1 MKKSFKKLGFVSLAA
16 SSVLLGSMNATDL
29 ETYAALQKPSHVFG
43 NYAKKDSGETHH
55 TTTSTLAPK
64 DSNPSTPQQ
73 EQQQAKSTATSDSQE
88 AKTLETTAN
97 TDQTT
102 ATTDKAYTTST
113 DSSVKS
119 VAENVESDNTTVQGD
134 EKTLEKAVDQVQ
146 ADATSKDFNET
157 TFTTDQKAEQAAE
170 QNLQKAENKLKTDEG
185 ALDSALQQQQAKS
198 TATSDSQEAKTL
210 ETTANTD
217 QTTATTDK
225 AYTTSTDSSVK
236 SVAENVESDNT
247 TVQGD
252 EKTLEKAVD
261 QVQADATSK
270 DFNETTFTT
279 DQKAEQAAE
288 QNLQKA
294 ENKLKTDEGALDS
307 ALQQQQAKNTLIK
320 DTATVKGFNS
330 VSVSAM
336 DTTLSGV
343 KTMYQ
348 QTETISTLLSG
359 NSGLGSV
366 ISNAQGLSSAFSA
379 LESAQN
385 TLKGYLDSSSA
396 TIGQLTN
403 GSNAVVGA
411 LDQAIAQVDTA
422 LADLAA
428 NVADTP
434 KTQAATLVTADN
446 STTNSTTT
454 DAINFL
460 SALKNNLTAQ
470 KDAFMNVH
478 KNIQTAVAQ
487 AQATY
492 KPSVMNT
499 NNYGQMYGV
508 DAMAG
513 YKWFFGKTKRFG
525 FRTYGYYSYNHANL
539 SFVGSQLGIMEGA
552 SQVNN
557 FTYGVGFDA
566 LYNFYESKEGYNTA
580 GLFMGFGLGGD
591 SFIVQGESYLKSQ
604 MNICNNT
611 AGCSASMNTSY
622 FQMPVE
628 FGFRSNFSKHS
639 GIEVGFKLPLFTNQ
653 FYKERSVDE
662 SVDVFYKRNFSIYFN
677 YMINF

>member
-43 NYAKKDSGETHH
+43 NYAKK
-55 TTTSTLAPK
+55 
-64 DSNPSTPQQ
+64 SNKGSELSSDLPT
-73 EQQQAKSTATSDSQE
+73 QQQAQNTAQSDTTQ
-88 AKTLETTAN
+88 ATTLEN
-97 TDQTT
+97 T
-102 ATTDKAYTTST
+102 ATTDNTTATADETYTKSADATVAKAAQ
-113 DSSVKS
+113 SV
-119 VAENVESDNTTVQGD
+119 ETDNTAVQSAETALQSAITQVENDAKATNFD
-134 EKTLEKAVDQVQ
+134 EKTFQ
-146 ADATSKDFNET
+146 AD
-157 TFTTDQKAEQAAE
+157 QQAEQTAE
-170 QNLQKAENKLKTDEG
+170 TNLQKAENQLTNDQ
-185 ALDSALQQQQAKS
+185 S
-198 TATSDSQEAKTL
+198 TL
-210 ETTANTD
+210 ETALKD
-217 QTTATTDK
+217 QTPSTPPTPPAKKDETSGGTGGEHHTASSGTPPASSTPP
-225 AYTTSTDSSVK
+225 TPTPSTSGG
-236 SVAENVESDNT
+236 NT
-247 TVQGD
+247 I
-252 EKTLEKAVD
+252 
-261 QVQADATSK
+261 TSQL
-270 DFNETTFTT
+270 T
-279 DQKAEQAAE
+279 
-288 QNLQKA
+288 
-294 ENKLKTDEGALDS
+294 
-307 ALQQQQAKNTLIK
+307 K
-320 DTATVKGFNS
+320 DTTMVNNLKS

-336 DTTLSGV
+336 NTTLSGV
-343 KTMYQ
+343 TQLSQ
-348 QTETISTLLSG
+348 QTATISTLLSG
-359 NSGLGSV
+359 NPSLGSV
-366 ISNAQGLSSAFSA
+366 ITNAQGLSSAFNA

-385 TLKGYLDSSSA
+385 TLKGYLDSSST

-411 LDQAIAQVDTA
+411 LDKAINQVDMA
-422 LADLAA
+422 LADLAT
-428 NVADTP
+428 ADTQ
-434 KTQAATLVTADN
+434 KTQAVALVAASDSAT
-446 STTNSTTT
+446 TTT

-460 SALKNNLTAQ
+460 NALKTNLTAQ
-470 KDAFMNVH
+470 KDAFMSVH

-492 KPSVMNT
+492 TPSVINT

-525 FRTYGYYSYNHANL
+525 FRSYGYYSYNHANL

-580 GLFMGFGLGGD
+580 GLFLGFGLGGD
-591 SFIVQGESYLKSQ
+591 SFIVQGESYLRSQ
-604 MNICNNT
+604 MQICNNT

-639 GIEVGFKLPLFTNQ
+639 GIEVGLKLPLFANQ
-653 FYKERSVDE
+653 FYKERGVDG

>member
-1 MKKSFKKLGFVSLAA
+1 MKKSFKKLGFFSLAT

-43 NYAKKDSGETHH
+43 NYAEKDKDSKL
-55 TTTSTLAPK
+55 TS
-64 DSNPSTPQQ
+64 DSPT
-73 EQQQAKSTATSDSQE
+73 QQQAQTQAQNTASTD
-88 AKTLETTAN
+88 N
-97 TDQTT
+97 TT
-102 ATTDKAYTTST
+102 ATTDETYT
-113 DSSVKS
+113 KS
-119 VAENVESDNTTVQGD
+119 ADTTVADAAKQVETDNTAVQSA
-134 EKTLEKAVDQVQ
+134 EQTLKTDVAKVQ
-146 ADATSKDFNET
+146 ADASAKDFDET
-157 TFTTDQKAEQAAE
+157 TFQADQAAE
-170 QNLQKAENKLKTDEG
+170 QTAETNLQKAENQLTKD
-185 ALDSALQQQQAKS
+185 QN
-198 TATSDSQEAKTL
+198 TL
-210 ETTANTD
+210 ETALKD
-217 QTTATTDK
+217 QTPSTPTTPPTKEEPKHTASSGTPPAPESPPAKKDE
-225 AYTTSTDSSVK
+225 TSGTPSASGSSVA
-236 SVAENVESDNT
+236 SQLT
-247 TVQGD
+247 
-252 EKTLEKAVD
+252 
-261 QVQADATSK
+261 
-270 DFNETTFTT
+270 
-279 DQKAEQAAE
+279 
-288 QNLQKA
+288 
-294 ENKLKTDEGALDS
+294 
-307 ALQQQQAKNTLIK
+307 K
-320 DTATVKGFNS
+320 DTTMVNNLKS

-336 DTTLSGV
+336 NTTLSGV
-343 KTMYQ
+343 ETMSQ
-348 QTETISTLLSG
+348 QSATIGNLLNSSTDLS
-359 NSGLGSV
+359 SV
-366 ISNAQGLSSAFSA
+366 IPNAQGLSSAFSA

-385 TLKGYLDSSSA
+385 TLKGYLDSSST

-411 LDQAIAQVDTA
+411 LDKAINQVDMA
-422 LADLAA
+422 LADLTTT
-428 NVADTP
+428 DTQ
-434 KTQAATLVTADN
+434 KTQAVTLATADN
-446 STTNSTTT
+446 STTTT

-460 SALKNNLTAQ
+460 NALKTNLMAQ

-492 KPSVMNT
+492 TPSVVNT

-525 FRTYGYYSYNHANL
+525 FRSYGYYSYNHANL

-580 GLFMGFGLGGD
+580 GLFLGFGLGGD

-604 MNICNNT
+604 MQICNNT

-653 FYKERSVDE
+653 FYKERGVDG

>member
-1 MKKSFKKLGFVSLAA
+1 MKKSFKKLGFFSLAT

-29 ETYAALQKPSHVFG
+29 ETYAALQKSSHVFG
-43 NYAKKDSGETHH
+43 NYAEKDKDSKL
-55 TTTSTLAPK
+55 TS
-64 DSNPSTPQQ
+64 DSPT
-73 EQQQAKSTATSDSQE
+73 QQQAQTQAQNTASSDSKEATTLENTATSD
-88 AKTLETTAN
+88 TP
-97 TDQTT
+97 
-102 ATTDKAYTTST
+102 
-113 DSSVKS
+113 DSS
-119 VAENVESDNTTVQGD
+119 
-134 EKTLEKAVDQVQ
+134 TLPTKETPP
-146 ADATSKDFNET
+146 ATSGGTSSDKHTASSGAPAPET
-157 TFTTDQKAEQAAE
+157 PPTPTPP
-170 QNLQKAENKLKTDEG
+170 
-185 ALDSALQQQQAKS
+185 
-198 TATSDSQEAKTL
+198 TSGGNTITSQLT
-210 ETTANTD
+210 
-217 QTTATTDK
+217 
-225 AYTTSTDSSVK
+225 
-236 SVAENVESDNT
+236 
-247 TVQGD
+247 
-252 EKTLEKAVD
+252 
-261 QVQADATSK
+261 
-270 DFNETTFTT
+270 
-279 DQKAEQAAE
+279 
-288 QNLQKA
+288 
-294 ENKLKTDEGALDS
+294 
-307 ALQQQQAKNTLIK
+307 K
-320 DTATVKGFNS
+320 DTTMVNNFKS

-336 DTTLSGV
+336 NTTLSGV
-343 KTMYQ
+343 TQLSQ
-348 QTETISTLLSG
+348 QTATISNLLSG
-359 NSGLGSV
+359 SPNLGSV

-411 LDQAIAQVDTA
+411 LDKAINQVDMA
-422 LADLAA
+422 LADLNA
-428 NVADTP
+428 ADTQ
-434 KTQAATLVTADN
+434 KTQAVALAATSDSAT
-446 STTNSTTT
+446 TTT

-460 SALKNNLTAQ
+460 NALKNNLTAQ
-470 KDAFMNVH
+470 KDAFMSVH

-492 KPSVMNT
+492 TPSVINT

-513 YKWFFGKTKRFG
+513 YKWFFVKTKRFG
-525 FRTYGYYSYNHANL
+525 FRSYGYYSYNHANL

-580 GLFMGFGLGGD
+580 GLFLGFGLGGD

-604 MNICNNT
+604 MHICNNT
-611 AGCSASMNTSY
+611 IGCSASMNTSY

-639 GIEVGFKLPLFTNQ
+639 GIEVGLKLPLFTNQ
-653 FYKERSVDE
+653 FYKERGVDG

>member
-1 MKKSFKKLGFVSLAA
+1 MKKSFKKLGFVSLAT

-43 NYAKKDSGETHH
+43 NYADTSSSGSGTTPPTKEEPKKTASSEPT
-55 TTTSTLAPK
+55 
-64 DSNPSTPQQ
+64 PSTPPTK
-73 EQQQAKSTATSDSQE
+73 EEPKKTASSEPTPSGSGVASQLT
-88 AKTLETTAN
+88 KDT
-97 TDQTT
+97 
-102 ATTDKAYTTST
+102 
-113 DSSVKS
+113 
-119 VAENVESDNTTVQGD
+119 TTV
-134 EKTLEKAVDQVQ
+134 
-146 ADATSKDFNET
+146 N
-157 TFTTDQKAEQAAE
+157 
-170 QNLQKAENKLKTDEG
+170 
-185 ALDSALQQQQAKS
+185 
-198 TATSDSQEAKTL
+198 
-210 ETTANTD
+210 
-217 QTTATTDK
+217 
-225 AYTTSTDSSVK
+225 
-236 SVAENVESDNT
+236 
-247 TVQGD
+247 
-252 EKTLEKAVD
+252 
-261 QVQADATSK
+261 
-270 DFNETTFTT
+270 
-279 DQKAEQAAE
+279 
-288 QNLQKA
+288 
-294 ENKLKTDEGALDS
+294 
-307 ALQQQQAKNTLIK
+307 
-320 DTATVKGFNS
+320 GFKS

-336 DTTLSGV
+336 NTTLSGV
-343 KTMYQ
+343 ETMSQ
-348 QTETISTLLSG
+348 QTATISTLLSG
-359 NSGLGSV
+359 NSDLSSV

-411 LDQAIAQVDTA
+411 LDQAIAQVDMA
-422 LADLAA
+422 LADLAV
-428 NVADTP
+428 NTTDTP
-434 KTQAATLVTADN
+434 KTQAATLVTTDS
-446 STTNSTTT
+446 STTNSTTTT

-470 KDAFMNVH
+470 KDAFMGVH

-492 KPSVMNT
+492 TPSVINT

>member
-16 SSVLLGSMNATDL
+16 SSVLLVSMNATDL
-29 ETYAALQKPSHVFG
+29 QTYAALQKPSHVFG
-43 NYAKKDSGETHH
+43 NYAEKDKDSKL
-55 TTTSTLAPK
+55 TS
-64 DSNPSTPQQ
+64 DSPT
-73 EQQQAKSTATSDSQE
+73 QQQAQTQAQNTASSDSKE
-88 AKTLETTAN
+88 ATTLENTAS
-97 TDQTT
+97 TDNTT
-102 ATTDKAYTTST
+102 ATTDEAYTTST
-113 DSSVKS
+113 DTT
-119 VAENVESDNTTVQGD
+119 VADAAKQVETDNTAVQND
-134 EKTLEKAVDQVQ
+134 EKTLKTDVAKVQ
-146 ADATSKDFNET
+146 ADASTKDFDET
-157 TFTTDQKAEQAAE
+157 TFKADQQAEQTAE
-170 QNLQKAENKLKTDEG
+170 TNLQKAEEQLTNDQN
-185 ALDSALQQQQAKS
+185 AL
-198 TATSDSQEAKTL
+198 
-210 ETTANTD
+210 NTD
-217 QTTATTDK
+217 LQDQTKTPTPPAKKDE
-225 AYTTSTDSSVK
+225 TSGTPSASGSSVA
-236 SVAENVESDNT
+236 SQLT
-247 TVQGD
+247 
-252 EKTLEKAVD
+252 
-261 QVQADATSK
+261 
-270 DFNETTFTT
+270 
-279 DQKAEQAAE
+279 
-288 QNLQKA
+288 
-294 ENKLKTDEGALDS
+294 
-307 ALQQQQAKNTLIK
+307 K
-320 DTATVKGFNS
+320 DTTMVNNLKS
-330 VSVSAM
+330 VSVSGM
-336 DTTLSGV
+336 NTTLSGV
-343 KTMYQ
+343 ETMSK
-348 QTETISTLLSG
+348 QTATISALLSG
-359 NSGLGSV
+359 NPSLGSV
-366 ISNAQGLSSAFSA
+366 IPNAQGLNSAFSA

-385 TLKGYLDSSSA
+385 ILKGYLNSSST

-411 LDQAIAQVDTA
+411 LDKAINQVDMA
-422 LADLAA
+422 LTDLTT
-428 NVADTP
+428 ADTQ
-434 KTQAATLVTADN
+434 KTQAVTLAAASDSAT
-446 STTNSTTT
+446 TTT

-460 SALKNNLTAQ
+460 NALKTNLTAQ

-492 KPSVMNT
+492 TPSVINT

-525 FRTYGYYSYNHANL
+525 FRSYGYYSYNHANL

-552 SQVNN
+552 SQVND

-580 GLFMGFGLGGD
+580 GLFVGFGLGGD

-604 MNICNNT
+604 MHICNNT

-653 FYKERSVDE
+653 FYKERGVDG

>member
-29 ETYAALQKPSHVFG
+29 ETYAALQKPSHVFD
-43 NYAKKDSGETHH
+43 NYAKKSNKGSELSSDSLT
-55 TTTSTLAPK
+55 
-64 DSNPSTPQQ
+64 
-73 EQQQAKSTATSDSQE
+73 QQQAQSTAQSDSQE
-88 AKTLETTAN
+88 ATTLEN
-97 TDQTT
+97 T
-102 ATTDKAYTTST
+102 ATTDSSTASTDEAYTKSADATVAKAAQ
-113 DSSVKS
+113 SV
-119 VAENVESDNTTVQGD
+119 ETDNTAVQND
-134 EKTLEKAVDQVQ
+134 EKTLENAVAQVKKD
-146 ADATSKDFNET
+146 ADAKDFDET
-157 TFTTDQKAEQAAE
+157 TFKADQQVEQTAETALKKAEKTFDTDQNALNTA
-170 QNLQKAENKLKTDEG
+170 LK
-185 ALDSALQQQQAKS
+185 
-198 TATSDSQEAKTL
+198 
-210 ETTANTD
+210 D
-217 QTTATTDK
+217 QTPSTPPTPPAKKDETSGSGDKDQHTASGTGGTPSSSGGTGGEHHT
-225 AYTTSTDSSVK
+225 ASSGTPAPSTPPTPTPPTSGG
-236 SVAENVESDNT
+236 NT
-247 TVQGD
+247 I
-252 EKTLEKAVD
+252 
-261 QVQADATSK
+261 TSQL
-270 DFNETTFTT
+270 T
-279 DQKAEQAAE
+279 
-288 QNLQKA
+288 
-294 ENKLKTDEGALDS
+294 
-307 ALQQQQAKNTLIK
+307 K
-320 DTATVKGFNS
+320 DTTMVNNLKS

-336 DTTLSGV
+336 NTTLSGV
-343 KTMYQ
+343 TQLSQ
-348 QTETISTLLSG
+348 QTAAISNLLSG
-359 NSGLGSV
+359 SPNLGSV

-411 LDQAIAQVDTA
+411 LDKAINQVDMA
-422 LADLAA
+422 LADLAT
-428 NVADTP
+428 ADAQ
-434 KTQAATLVTADN
+434 KTQAVALVAASDSAT
-446 STTNSTTT
+446 TTT

-460 SALKNNLTAQ
+460 NALKTNLTAQ
-470 KDAFMNVH
+470 KDAFMSVH

-492 KPSVMNT
+492 TPSVINT

-513 YKWFFGKTKRFG
+513 YKWFFGKKKRFG
-525 FRTYGYYSYNHANL
+525 FRSYGYYSYNHANL

-580 GLFMGFGLGGD
+580 GLFLGFGLGGD

-604 MNICNNT
+604 MRICNDT

-639 GIEVGFKLPLFTNQ
+639 GIEVGLKLPLFTNQ
-653 FYKERSVDE
+653 FYKERGVDG

>member
-1 MKKSFKKLGFVSLAA
+1 MKKSFKKLGFFSLAT

-43 NYAKKDSGETHH
+43 NYAEKDKDSKL
-55 TTTSTLAPK
+55 TS
-64 DSNPSTPQQ
+64 DSPT
-73 EQQQAKSTATSDSQE
+73 QQQAQTQAQNTASSDSKE
-88 AKTLETTAN
+88 ATTLENTAS
-97 TDQTT
+97 TDNTT
-102 ATTDKAYTTST
+102 ATTDEAYT
-113 DSSVKS
+113 KS
-119 VAENVESDNTTVQGD
+119 ADTTVAGAAQKVETDNTAVQSAEQTLKSAV
-134 EKTLEKAVDQVQ
+134 EKVQ
-146 ADATSKDFNET
+146 ADASAKDFDET
-157 TFTTDQKAEQAAE
+157 TFQADQAAE
-170 QNLQKAENKLKTDEG
+170 QTAETDLQKAEKTFDT
-185 ALDSALQQQQAKS
+185 DQS
-198 TATSDSQEAKTL
+198 TL
-210 ETTANTD
+210 NTD
-217 QTTATTDK
+217 LQDQTKTPTPSTPSSKKDDTSGSGSDKDQHTASSGTPTP
-225 AYTTSTDSSVK
+225 STPPAKEEPKHTASTPTPSTSSVASQLVK
-236 SVAENVESDNT
+236 DTT
-247 TVQGD
+247 TV
-252 EKTLEKAVD
+252 
-261 QVQADATSK
+261 
-270 DFNETTFTT
+270 N
-279 DQKAEQAAE
+279 
-288 QNLQKA
+288 NLK
-294 ENKLKTDEGALDS
+294 
-307 ALQQQQAKNTLIK
+307 
-320 DTATVKGFNS
+320 S

-336 DTTLSGV
+336 NTTLSGV
-343 KTMYQ
+343 ETMSQ
-348 QTETISTLLSG
+348 QSATIGNLLNSSTDLS
-359 NSGLGSV
+359 SV
-366 ISNAQGLSSAFSA
+366 IPNAQGLSDAFSTLA
-379 LESAQN
+379 SAQN

-411 LDQAIAQVDTA
+411 LDKAINQVDMA
-422 LADLAA
+422 LADLAT
-428 NVADTP
+428 ADTQ
-434 KTQAATLVTADN
+434 KTQAVTLATTGS
-446 STTNSTTT
+446 STTTT

-460 SALKNNLTAQ
+460 SALKNNLMAQ
-470 KDAFMNVH
+470 KDAFMSVH

-487 AQATY
+487 AQATHT
-492 KPSVMNT
+492 PSVINA

-525 FRTYGYYSYNHANL
+525 FRSYGYYSYNHANL

-580 GLFMGFGLGGD
+580 GLFVGFGLGGD

-604 MNICNNT
+604 MQICNNT

-653 FYKERSVDE
+653 FYKERGVDG

>member
-16 SSVLLGSMNATDL
+16 SGVLLGSMNATDL

-43 NYAKKDSGETHH
+43 NYAEKDKDSKS
-55 TTTSTLAPK
+55 TS
-64 DSNPSTPQQ
+64 DSPT
-73 EQQQAKSTATSDSQE
+73 QQQDQKVAQNTASNDSQE
-88 AKTLETTAN
+88 ATTLENTAS
-97 TDQTT
+97 TDNTT
-102 ATTDKAYTTST
+102 ATTDETYT
-113 DSSVKS
+113 KS
-119 VAENVESDNTTVQGD
+119 ADTTVAGAAQKVETDNTAVQSA
-134 EKTLEKAVDQVQ
+134 EQTLKTDVAKVQ
-146 ADATSKDFNET
+146 ADASAKDFDET
-157 TFTTDQKAEQAAE
+157 TFQADQAAE
-170 QNLQKAENKLKTDEG
+170 QTAETNLQKAENQLTKD
-185 ALDSALQQQQAKS
+185 QN
-198 TATSDSQEAKTL
+198 TL
-210 ETTANTD
+210 ETALKD
-217 QTTATTDK
+217 QTPSTPTTPPTKEEPKHTASSGTPAPSTPPAKKDE
-225 AYTTSTDSSVK
+225 TSGTPSTSGSSVASQLTK
-236 SVAENVESDNT
+236 DTT
-247 TVQGD
+247 TV
-252 EKTLEKAVD
+252 
-261 QVQADATSK
+261 
-270 DFNETTFTT
+270 N
-279 DQKAEQAAE
+279 
-288 QNLQKA
+288 NLK
-294 ENKLKTDEGALDS
+294 
-307 ALQQQQAKNTLIK
+307 
-320 DTATVKGFNS
+320 S

-336 DTTLSGV
+336 NTTLSGV
-343 KTMYQ
+343 ETMSQ
-348 QTETISTLLSG
+348 QSTTIGNLLNSSTDLS
-359 NSGLGSV
+359 SV
-366 ISNAQGLSSAFSA
+366 IPNAQGLSSAFSA

-385 TLKGYLDSSSA
+385 TLKGYLNSSSA

-411 LDQAIAQVDTA
+411 LDKAINQVDMA
-422 LADLAA
+422 LADLTTT
-428 NVADTP
+428 DTQ
-434 KTQAATLVTADN
+434 KTQAVALAAASDSAT
-446 STTNSTTT
+446 TTT

-460 SALKNNLTAQ
+460 NALKTNLMAQ
-470 KDAFMNVH
+470 KDAFMSVH

-492 KPSVMNT
+492 TPSVINT

-525 FRTYGYYSYNHANL
+525 FRSYGYYSYNHANL

-580 GLFMGFGLGGD
+580 GLFVGFGLGGD

-604 MNICNNT
+604 MQICNNT

-653 FYKERSVDE
+653 FYKERGVDG

>member
-1 MKKSFKKLGFVSLAA
+1 MKKSFKKLGFFSLAT

-43 NYAKKDSGETHH
+43 NYAEKEKGKEEGSKKEDNKSQLSSGSTNGSGKDGSGSGDKH
-55 TTTSTLAPK
+55 TASSGTPT
-64 DSNPSTPQQ
+64 PSTPP
-73 EQQQAKSTATSDSQE
+73 AKKDETSGGGGD
-88 AKTLETTAN
+88 KHTAN
-97 TDQTT
+97 NPPS
-102 ATTDKAYTTST
+102 ASG
-113 DSSVKS
+113 SSV
-119 VAENVESDNTTVQGD
+119 A
-134 EKTLEKAVDQVQ
+134 
-146 ADATSKDFNET
+146 
-157 TFTTDQKAEQAAE
+157 
-170 QNLQKAENKLKTDEG
+170 
-185 ALDSALQQQQAKS
+185 
-198 TATSDSQEAKTL
+198 SQLT
-210 ETTANTD
+210 
-217 QTTATTDK
+217 
-225 AYTTSTDSSVK
+225 
-236 SVAENVESDNT
+236 
-247 TVQGD
+247 
-252 EKTLEKAVD
+252 
-261 QVQADATSK
+261 
-270 DFNETTFTT
+270 
-279 DQKAEQAAE
+279 
-288 QNLQKA
+288 
-294 ENKLKTDEGALDS
+294 
-307 ALQQQQAKNTLIK
+307 K
-320 DTATVKGFNS
+320 DTTMVNNLKS
-330 VSVSAM
+330 VSVSGM
-336 DTTLSGV
+336 NTTLNGV
-343 KTMYQ
+343 ETMSQ
-348 QTETISTLLSG
+348 QTATISTLLSG
-359 NSGLGSV
+359 NPNLGSV
-366 ISNAQGLSSAFSA
+366 IPNAQGLNSAFSA

-411 LDQAIAQVDTA
+411 LDKAINQVDMA
-422 LADLAA
+422 LADL
-428 NVADTP
+428 VTADTQ
-434 KTQAATLVTADN
+434 KTQAVALAAASDSATTM
-446 STTNSTTT
+446 T

-460 SALKNNLTAQ
+460 NALKTNLMAQ
-470 KDAFMNVH
+470 KDAFMSVH

-492 KPSVMNT
+492 TPSVINT

-525 FRTYGYYSYNHANL
+525 FRSYGYYSYNHANL

-580 GLFMGFGLGGD
+580 GLFLGFGLGGD

-604 MNICNNT
+604 MHICNNT

-653 FYKERSVDE
+653 FYKERGVDG

>member
-1 MKKSFKKLGFVSLAA
+1 MKKSFKKLGFVSLAT

-29 ETYAALQKPSHVFG
+29 KTYAALQKPSHVFG
-43 NYAKKDSGETHH
+43 NYAKKSNKGSELSSDSSPTKKDETSGSGDKDQH
-55 TTTSTLAPK
+55 TASGTGGTPSSSGTPA
-64 DSNPSTPQQ
+64 PSTPPTKKDETSGSGDKDQHT
-73 EQQQAKSTATSDSQE
+73 ASGTGGTPSSTSGSGSD
-88 AKTLETTAN
+88 KHTASGG
-97 TDQTT
+97 TPAPSTPP
-102 ATTDKAYTTST
+102 ATTGGASG
-113 DSSVKS
+113 SSV
-119 VAENVESDNTTVQGD
+119 A
-134 EKTLEKAVDQVQ
+134 
-146 ADATSKDFNET
+146 
-157 TFTTDQKAEQAAE
+157 
-170 QNLQKAENKLKTDEG
+170 
-185 ALDSALQQQQAKS
+185 
-198 TATSDSQEAKTL
+198 SQLT
-210 ETTANTD
+210 
-217 QTTATTDK
+217 
-225 AYTTSTDSSVK
+225 
-236 SVAENVESDNT
+236 
-247 TVQGD
+247 
-252 EKTLEKAVD
+252 
-261 QVQADATSK
+261 
-270 DFNETTFTT
+270 
-279 DQKAEQAAE
+279 
-288 QNLQKA
+288 
-294 ENKLKTDEGALDS
+294 
-307 ALQQQQAKNTLIK
+307 K
-320 DTATVKGFNS
+320 DTTMVNNLKS
-330 VSVSAM
+330 VSVSGM
-336 DTTLSGV
+336 NTTLSGV
-343 KTMYQ
+343 ETMSK
-348 QTETISTLLSG
+348 QTATISNLLSG
-359 NSGLGSV
+359 NPNLGSV
-366 ISNAQGLSSAFSA
+366 ISNAQGLNSAFST

-411 LDQAIAQVDTA
+411 LDKAINQVDMA
-422 LADLAA
+422 LADLSA
-428 NVADTP
+428 ADTQ
-434 KTQAATLVTADN
+434 KTQAVTLATTGS

-460 SALKNNLTAQ
+460 NALKTNLMAQ
-470 KDAFMNVH
+470 KDAFMSVH

-492 KPSVMNT
+492 TPSVINT

-525 FRTYGYYSYNHANL
+525 FRSYGYYSYNHANL

-580 GLFMGFGLGGD
+580 GLFLGFGLGGD

-604 MNICNNT
+604 MHICNNT

-639 GIEVGFKLPLFTNQ
+639 GIEVGLKLPLFTNQ
-653 FYKERSVDE
+653 FYKERGVDG

>member
-29 ETYAALQKPSHVFG
+29 ETYVALQKPSHVFS
-43 NYAKKDSGETHH
+43 NYAKKSNKGSELSSDSLT
-55 TTTSTLAPK
+55 
-64 DSNPSTPQQ
+64 
-73 EQQQAKSTATSDSQE
+73 QQQAQNTAQSDTTQ
-88 AKTLETTAN
+88 ATTLEN
-97 TDQTT
+97 T
-102 ATTDKAYTTST
+102 ATTDSQTATTDETYTKSADATVAKAAQ
-113 DSSVKS
+113 SV
-119 VAENVESDNTTVQGD
+119 ETDNTAVQND
-134 EKTLEKAVDQVQ
+134 EKTLEADVTKVENDAKATNFDEKTFESDQQ
-146 ADATSKDFNET
+146 
-157 TFTTDQKAEQAAE
+157 AEQTAE
-170 QNLQKAENKLKTDEG
+170 TNLQKAENQLTNDQN
-185 ALDSALQQQQAKS
+185 A
-198 TATSDSQEAKTL
+198 L
-210 ETTANTD
+210 ETALKD
-217 QTTATTDK
+217 QTPSTPPTKETPPAKKDETSGTPSSSGGTGGKHHTASSGAPAPETPPTP
-225 AYTTSTDSSVK
+225 TPSTSGG
-236 SVAENVESDNT
+236 NT
-247 TVQGD
+247 I
-252 EKTLEKAVD
+252 
-261 QVQADATSK
+261 TSQL
-270 DFNETTFTT
+270 T
-279 DQKAEQAAE
+279 
-288 QNLQKA
+288 
-294 ENKLKTDEGALDS
+294 
-307 ALQQQQAKNTLIK
+307 K
-320 DTATVKGFNS
+320 DTTMVNNLKS

-336 DTTLSGV
+336 NTTLSGV
-343 KTMYQ
+343 TQLSQ
-348 QTETISTLLSG
+348 QTAAISTLLSG
-359 NSGLGSV
+359 SPSLGSV

-385 TLKGYLDSSSA
+385 ILKGYLDSSSA

-411 LDQAIAQVDTA
+411 LDKAINQVDMA
-422 LADLAA
+422 LADLAT
-428 NVADTP
+428 ADTQ
-434 KTQAATLVTADN
+434 KTQAVALVAASDSAT
-446 STTNSTTT
+446 TTT

-460 SALKNNLTAQ
+460 NALKTNLTAQ
-470 KDAFMNVH
+470 KDAFMSVH

-492 KPSVMNT
+492 TPSVINT

-513 YKWFFGKTKRFG
+513 YKWFFGKKKRFG
-525 FRTYGYYSYNHANL
+525 FRSYGYYSYNHANL

-580 GLFMGFGLGGD
+580 GLFLGFGLGGD

-604 MNICNNT
+604 MRICNDT

-639 GIEVGFKLPLFTNQ
+639 GIEVGLKLPLFTNQ
-653 FYKERSVDE
+653 FYKERGVDG

>member
-29 ETYAALQKPSHVFG
+29 QTYAALQKPSHVFG
-43 NYAKKDSGETHH
+43 NYAEKDKDSKL
-55 TTTSTLAPK
+55 TS
-64 DSNPSTPQQ
+64 DSPT
-73 EQQQAKSTATSDSQE
+73 QQQAQTQAQNTASSGTPTPPTKEEPKHTASSGTPTPPTKEEPKHTASSGTPAPETPPAKKDETSGTPS
-88 AKTLETTAN
+88 A
-97 TDQTT
+97 
-102 ATTDKAYTTST
+102 SG
-113 DSSVKS
+113 SSV
-119 VAENVESDNTTVQGD
+119 A
-134 EKTLEKAVDQVQ
+134 
-146 ADATSKDFNET
+146 
-157 TFTTDQKAEQAAE
+157 
-170 QNLQKAENKLKTDEG
+170 
-185 ALDSALQQQQAKS
+185 
-198 TATSDSQEAKTL
+198 SQL
-210 ETTANTD
+210 
-217 QTTATTDK
+217 
-225 AYTTSTDSSVK
+225 V
-236 SVAENVESDNT
+236 
-247 TVQGD
+247 
-252 EKTLEKAVD
+252 
-261 QVQADATSK
+261 
-270 DFNETTFTT
+270 
-279 DQKAEQAAE
+279 
-288 QNLQKA
+288 
-294 ENKLKTDEGALDS
+294 
-307 ALQQQQAKNTLIK
+307 K
-320 DTATVKGFNS
+320 DTTMVNNFKS
-330 VSVSAM
+330 VSVSGM
-336 DTTLSGV
+336 NTTLSGV
-343 KTMYQ
+343 ETMSK
-348 QTETISTLLSG
+348 QTATISNLLSG
-359 NSGLGSV
+359 NPSLGSV
-366 ISNAQGLSSAFSA
+366 IPNAQGLNSAFSA

-385 TLKGYLDSSSA
+385 TLKGYLNSSSA
-396 TIGQLTN
+396 TIGQLIN

-411 LDQAIAQVDTA
+411 LDKAINQVDMA
-422 LADLAA
+422 LADLSA
-428 NVADTP
+428 ADTQ
-434 KTQAATLVTADN
+434 KTQAVTLATTGS

-460 SALKNNLTAQ
+460 SALKNNLMAQ
-470 KDAFMNVH
+470 KDAFMSVH

-492 KPSVMNT
+492 TPSVINT

-525 FRTYGYYSYNHANL
+525 FRSYGYYSYNHANL

-580 GLFMGFGLGGD
+580 GLFLGFGLGGD

-604 MNICNNT
+604 MRICNNT

-653 FYKERSVDE
+653 FYKERGVDG

>member
-16 SSVLLGSMNATDL
+16 SGVLLGSMNATDL
-29 ETYAALQKPSHVFG
+29 QTYAALQKPSHVFG
-43 NYAKKDSGETHH
+43 NYAEKDSGSSGTGTQH
-55 TTTSTLAPK
+55 TASSGTPT
-64 DSNPSTPQQ
+64 PSTPPSKKDDTSGSGSDKDQHTASSGGTPDSTTPP
-73 EQQQAKSTATSDSQE
+73 AKKDDSGSGGTSGGSGSDKHTASSGSSPDSTGNSVASQLV
-88 AKTLETTAN
+88 K
-97 TDQTT
+97 D
-102 ATTDKAYTTST
+102 ATT
-113 DSSVKS
+113 V
-119 VAENVESDNTTVQGD
+119 N
-134 EKTLEKAVDQVQ
+134 
-146 ADATSKDFNET
+146 
-157 TFTTDQKAEQAAE
+157 
-170 QNLQKAENKLKTDEG
+170 NLK
-185 ALDSALQQQQAKS
+185 
-198 TATSDSQEAKTL
+198 
-210 ETTANTD
+210 
-217 QTTATTDK
+217 
-225 AYTTSTDSSVK
+225 
-236 SVAENVESDNT
+236 
-247 TVQGD
+247 
-252 EKTLEKAVD
+252 
-261 QVQADATSK
+261 
-270 DFNETTFTT
+270 
-279 DQKAEQAAE
+279 
-288 QNLQKA
+288 
-294 ENKLKTDEGALDS
+294 
-307 ALQQQQAKNTLIK
+307 
-320 DTATVKGFNS
+320 S
-330 VSVSAM
+330 VSVSSM
-336 DTTLSGV
+336 NTTLSGV
-343 KTMYQ
+343 ETMSQ
-348 QTETISTLLSG
+348 QSATIGNLLNSSTDLS
-359 NSGLGSV
+359 SV
-366 ISNAQGLSSAFSA
+366 IPNAQGLSSAFSA

-411 LDQAIAQVDTA
+411 LDKAINQVDMA
-422 LADLAA
+422 LADLSAT
-428 NVADTP
+428 DTQ
-434 KTQAATLVTADN
+434 KTQAVTLATTG
-446 STTNSTTT
+446 NSTTT

-460 SALKNNLTAQ
+460 NALKTNLTAQ

-525 FRTYGYYSYNHANL
+525 FRSYGYFSYNHANL
-539 SFVGSQLGIMEGA
+539 SFVGSQLGIMDGA

-580 GLFMGFGLGGD
+580 GLFLGFGLGGD

-604 MNICNNT
+604 MQICNNT

-622 FQMPVE
+622 FQMPVQ

-653 FYKERSVDE
+653 FYKERGVDG

>member
-1 MKKSFKKLGFVSLAA
+1 MKKSFKKLGFFSLAA

-29 ETYAALQKPSHVFG
+29 QTYAALQKPSHVFG
-43 NYAKKDSGETHH
+43 NYAEKEPSGSGGDKHTASSGTPSPSGSGSTPTPPTKEEPKHTASTPTPSGSGVESQLVKD
-55 TTTSTLAPK
+55 TTTV
-64 DSNPSTPQQ
+64 N
-73 EQQQAKSTATSDSQE
+73 
-88 AKTLETTAN
+88 
-97 TDQTT
+97 
-102 ATTDKAYTTST
+102 
-113 DSSVKS
+113 
-119 VAENVESDNTTVQGD
+119 
-134 EKTLEKAVDQVQ
+134 
-146 ADATSKDFNET
+146 
-157 TFTTDQKAEQAAE
+157 
-170 QNLQKAENKLKTDEG
+170 NLK
-185 ALDSALQQQQAKS
+185 
-198 TATSDSQEAKTL
+198 
-210 ETTANTD
+210 
-217 QTTATTDK
+217 
-225 AYTTSTDSSVK
+225 
-236 SVAENVESDNT
+236 
-247 TVQGD
+247 
-252 EKTLEKAVD
+252 
-261 QVQADATSK
+261 
-270 DFNETTFTT
+270 
-279 DQKAEQAAE
+279 
-288 QNLQKA
+288 
-294 ENKLKTDEGALDS
+294 
-307 ALQQQQAKNTLIK
+307 
-320 DTATVKGFNS
+320 S
-330 VSVSAM
+330 VSVSGM
-336 DTTLSGV
+336 NTTLSGV
-343 KTMYQ
+343 ETMSQ
-348 QTETISTLLSG
+348 QSATIGNLLNSSTDLS
-359 NSGLGSV
+359 SV
-366 ISNAQGLSSAFSA
+366 IPNAQGLSSAFST

-411 LDQAIAQVDTA
+411 LDKAINQVDMA
-422 LADLAA
+422 LADLNAT
-428 NVADTP
+428 DTQ
-434 KTQAATLVTADN
+434 KTQAVTLATTDSSA
-446 STTNSTTT
+446 TT

-460 SALKNNLTAQ
+460 NALKTNLTAQ

-492 KPSVMNT
+492 TPSVINT

-525 FRTYGYYSYNHANL
+525 FRSYGYYSYNHANL

-580 GLFMGFGLGGD
+580 GLFVGFGLGGD

-604 MNICNNT
+604 MHICNNT

-653 FYKERSVDE
+653 FYKERGVDG

>member
-1 MKKSFKKLGFVSLAA
+1 MKKSFKKLGFFSLAT

-29 ETYAALQKPSHVFG
+29 ETYAALQKSSHVFG
-43 NYAKKDSGETHH
+43 NYAEKDKDSKL
-55 TTTSTLAPK
+55 TS
-64 DSNPSTPQQ
+64 DSPT
-73 EQQQAKSTATSDSQE
+73 QQQAQTQAQNTASSDSKE
-88 AKTLETTAN
+88 ATTLEN
-97 TDQTT
+97 T
-102 ATTDKAYTTST
+102 ATTDSQTATTDETYTTST
-113 DSSVKS
+113 DTT
-119 VAENVESDNTTVQGD
+119 VAGAAKQVETDNTAVQND
-134 EKTLEKAVDQVQ
+134 EKTLKTDVAKVQ
-146 ADATSKDFNET
+146 ADASTKDFDET
-157 TFTTDQKAEQAAE
+157 TFKADQQAEQTAATD
-170 QNLQKAENKLKTDEG
+170 LQKAEKTFDT
-185 ALDSALQQQQAKS
+185 DQS
-198 TATSDSQEAKTL
+198 TL
-210 ETTANTD
+210 NTD
-217 QTTATTDK
+217 LQDQTKTPTPPAKKDE
-225 AYTTSTDSSVK
+225 TSGTPSASGSSVA
-236 SVAENVESDNT
+236 SQLT
-247 TVQGD
+247 
-252 EKTLEKAVD
+252 
-261 QVQADATSK
+261 
-270 DFNETTFTT
+270 
-279 DQKAEQAAE
+279 
-288 QNLQKA
+288 
-294 ENKLKTDEGALDS
+294 
-307 ALQQQQAKNTLIK
+307 K
-320 DTATVKGFNS
+320 DTTMVNNLKS
-330 VSVSAM
+330 VSVSGM
-336 DTTLSGV
+336 NTTLSGV
-343 KTMYQ
+343 ETMSQ
-348 QTETISTLLSG
+348 QTATISTLLSG
-359 NSGLGSV
+359 NPNLGSV
-366 ISNAQGLSSAFSA
+366 IPNAQGLNSAFSA

-385 TLKGYLDSSSA
+385 TLKGYLNSSST

-411 LDQAIAQVDTA
+411 LDKAINQVDMA
-422 LADLAA
+422 LADLSA
-428 NVADTP
+428 ADTQ
-434 KTQAATLVTADN
+434 KTQAVTLATTGS

-460 SALKNNLTAQ
+460 NALKTNLMAQ
-470 KDAFMNVH
+470 KDAFMSVH

-492 KPSVMNT
+492 TPSVINT

-525 FRTYGYYSYNHANL
+525 FRSYGYYSYNHANL

-580 GLFMGFGLGGD
+580 GLFLGFGLGGD

-604 MNICNNT
+604 MRICNDT

-639 GIEVGFKLPLFTNQ
+639 GIEVGLKLPLFANQ
-653 FYKERSVDE
+653 FYKERGVDG

>member
-16 SSVLLGSMNATDL
+16 SGVLLGSMNATDL

-43 NYAKKDSGETHH
+43 NYAKKDSGG
-55 TTTSTLAPK
+55 K
-64 DSNPSTPQQ
+64 DN
-73 EQQQAKSTATSDSQE
+73 KSTSDSPTSDQKVAQDQAQSTASSDTPAPPTPP
-88 AKTLETTAN
+88 AKKDETSGSGDKDQHTASSGG
-97 TDQTT
+97 TPSSTT
-102 ATTDKAYTTST
+102 PPAKKDETSGT
-113 DSSVKS
+113 PSASGSSV
-119 VAENVESDNTTVQGD
+119 A
-134 EKTLEKAVDQVQ
+134 
-146 ADATSKDFNET
+146 
-157 TFTTDQKAEQAAE
+157 
-170 QNLQKAENKLKTDEG
+170 
-185 ALDSALQQQQAKS
+185 
-198 TATSDSQEAKTL
+198 SQLT
-210 ETTANTD
+210 
-217 QTTATTDK
+217 
-225 AYTTSTDSSVK
+225 
-236 SVAENVESDNT
+236 
-247 TVQGD
+247 
-252 EKTLEKAVD
+252 
-261 QVQADATSK
+261 
-270 DFNETTFTT
+270 
-279 DQKAEQAAE
+279 
-288 QNLQKA
+288 
-294 ENKLKTDEGALDS
+294 
-307 ALQQQQAKNTLIK
+307 K
-320 DTATVKGFNS
+320 DTTMVNNFKS

-336 DTTLSGV
+336 NTTLSGV
-343 KTMYQ
+343 ETMSK
-348 QTETISTLLSG
+348 QTATISALLSG
-359 NSGLGSV
+359 NPSLGSV
-366 ISNAQGLSSAFSA
+366 IPNAQGLNSAFSA

-385 TLKGYLDSSSA
+385 TLKDYLDSSSA
-396 TIGQLTN
+396 TIGQLIN

-411 LDQAIAQVDTA
+411 LDKAINQVDMA
-422 LADLAA
+422 LSDLNAT
-428 NVADTP
+428 DTQ
-434 KTQAATLVTADN
+434 KTQAVTLAAASD
-446 STTNSTTT
+446 STTTTT

-460 SALKNNLTAQ
+460 NALKTNLMAQ

-492 KPSVMNT
+492 TPSVINT

-525 FRTYGYYSYNHANL
+525 FRSYGYYSYNHANL

-580 GLFMGFGLGGD
+580 GLFVGFGLGGD

-604 MNICNNT
+604 MHICNNT

-653 FYKERSVDE
+653 FYKERGVDG

>member
-1 MKKSFKKLGFVSLAA
+1 MKKSFKKLGFFSLAT

-43 NYAKKDSGETHH
+43 NYAEKESGSTNGSGKDSGSAQGSKDGSGTTH
-55 TTTSTLAPK
+55 TTKNETPDSSTPPAKKDETSGSSGDKHTASSGTPA
-64 DSNPSTPQQ
+64 PSTPPTKKD
-73 EQQQAKSTATSDSQE
+73 ETSGSSGTTHTTKNETPTPSTPPAKEEPKHTASAPTPSASGVASQ
-88 AKTLETTAN
+88 L
-97 TDQTT
+97 
-102 ATTDKAYTTST
+102 
-113 DSSVKS
+113 VK
-119 VAENVESDNTTVQGD
+119 DTTTV
-134 EKTLEKAVDQVQ
+134 
-146 ADATSKDFNET
+146 N
-157 TFTTDQKAEQAAE
+157 
-170 QNLQKAENKLKTDEG
+170 NLK
-185 ALDSALQQQQAKS
+185 
-198 TATSDSQEAKTL
+198 
-210 ETTANTD
+210 
-217 QTTATTDK
+217 
-225 AYTTSTDSSVK
+225 
-236 SVAENVESDNT
+236 
-247 TVQGD
+247 
-252 EKTLEKAVD
+252 
-261 QVQADATSK
+261 
-270 DFNETTFTT
+270 
-279 DQKAEQAAE
+279 
-288 QNLQKA
+288 
-294 ENKLKTDEGALDS
+294 
-307 ALQQQQAKNTLIK
+307 
-320 DTATVKGFNS
+320 S

-336 DTTLSGV
+336 NTTLSGV
-343 KTMYQ
+343 ETMSQ
-348 QTETISTLLSG
+348 QSATIGNLLNSSTDLS
-359 NSGLGSV
+359 SV
-366 ISNAQGLSSAFSA
+366 IPNAQGLSSAFSA

-385 TLKGYLDSSSA
+385 TLKGYLNSSSA

-411 LDQAIAQVDTA
+411 LDKAINQVDMA
-422 LADLAA
+422 LADLSAT
-428 NVADTP
+428 DTQ
-434 KTQAATLVTADN
+434 KTQAVTLAATGS
-446 STTNSTTT
+446 STTTTT

-460 SALKNNLTAQ
+460 NALKNNLTAQ

-492 KPSVMNT
+492 TPSVINT

-525 FRTYGYYSYNHANL
+525 FRSYGYYSYNHANL

-580 GLFMGFGLGGD
+580 GLFVGFGLGGD

-604 MNICNNT
+604 MHICNNT

-653 FYKERSVDE
+653 FYKERGVDG

>member
-1 MKKSFKKLGFVSLAA
+1 MKKSFKKLGFVSLAT
-16 SSVLLGSMNATDL
+16 SSVLLESMNATDL

-43 NYAKKDSGETHH
+43 NYAEKDKEKEKDSKKDDTSGSGSDKDQH
-55 TTTSTLAPK
+55 TASSGTPT
-64 DSNPSTPQQ
+64 PSTPP
-73 EQQQAKSTATSDSQE
+73 AKKDETSGGTSGNTVASQ
-88 AKTLETTAN
+88 L
-97 TDQTT
+97 
-102 ATTDKAYTTST
+102 
-113 DSSVKS
+113 VK
-119 VAENVESDNTTVQGD
+119 DTTTVN
-134 EKTLEKAVDQVQ
+134 
-146 ADATSKDFNET
+146 S
-157 TFTTDQKAEQAAE
+157 
-170 QNLQKAENKLKTDEG
+170 LK
-185 ALDSALQQQQAKS
+185 
-198 TATSDSQEAKTL
+198 
-210 ETTANTD
+210 
-217 QTTATTDK
+217 
-225 AYTTSTDSSVK
+225 
-236 SVAENVESDNT
+236 
-247 TVQGD
+247 
-252 EKTLEKAVD
+252 
-261 QVQADATSK
+261 
-270 DFNETTFTT
+270 
-279 DQKAEQAAE
+279 
-288 QNLQKA
+288 
-294 ENKLKTDEGALDS
+294 
-307 ALQQQQAKNTLIK
+307 
-320 DTATVKGFNS
+320 S
-330 VSVSAM
+330 VSVSGM
-336 DTTLSGV
+336 NTTLSGV
-343 KTMYQ
+343 ETMSQ
-348 QTETISTLLSG
+348 QSATIGTLL
-359 NSGLGSV
+359 NSSADLSSV
-366 ISNAQGLSSAFSA
+366 IPNAQGLSSAFSA

-411 LDQAIAQVDTA
+411 LDKAINQVDMA
-422 LADLAA
+422 LADLSAT
-428 NVADTP
+428 DTQ
-434 KTQAATLVTADN
+434 KMQAVTLAATDS

-460 SALKNNLTAQ
+460 NALKTNLTAQ

-492 KPSVMNT
+492 TPSVVNT

-525 FRTYGYYSYNHANL
+525 FRSYGYYSYNHANL

-580 GLFMGFGLGGD
+580 GLFVGFGLGGD

-604 MNICNNT
+604 MHICNNT

-653 FYKERSVDE
+653 FYKERGVDG

>member
-1 MKKSFKKLGFVSLAA
+1 MKKSFKKLGFFSLAT

-29 ETYAALQKPSHVFG
+29 ETYAALQKSSHVFG
-43 NYAKKDSGETHH
+43 NYAEKDKDSKL
-55 TTTSTLAPK
+55 TS
-64 DSNPSTPQQ
+64 DSPT
-73 EQQQAKSTATSDSQE
+73 QQQAQTQAQNTASSDSKE
-88 AKTLETTAN
+88 ATTLEN
-97 TDQTT
+97 T
-102 ATTDKAYTTST
+102 ATTDSQTATTDETYTTST
-113 DSSVKS
+113 DTT
-119 VAENVESDNTTVQGD
+119 VAGAAKQVETDNTAVQND
-134 EKTLEKAVDQVQ
+134 EKTLKTDVAKVQ
-146 ADATSKDFNET
+146 ADASTKDFDET
-157 TFTTDQKAEQAAE
+157 TFKADQQAEQTAATD
-170 QNLQKAENKLKTDEG
+170 LQKAEKTFDT
-185 ALDSALQQQQAKS
+185 DQS
-198 TATSDSQEAKTL
+198 TL
-210 ETTANTD
+210 NTD
-217 QTTATTDK
+217 LQDQTKTPTPPAKKDE
-225 AYTTSTDSSVK
+225 TSGTPSASGSSVA
-236 SVAENVESDNT
+236 SQLT
-247 TVQGD
+247 
-252 EKTLEKAVD
+252 
-261 QVQADATSK
+261 
-270 DFNETTFTT
+270 
-279 DQKAEQAAE
+279 
-288 QNLQKA
+288 
-294 ENKLKTDEGALDS
+294 
-307 ALQQQQAKNTLIK
+307 K
-320 DTATVKGFNS
+320 DTTMVNNLKS
-330 VSVSAM
+330 VSVSGM
-336 DTTLSGV
+336 NTTLSGV
-343 KTMYQ
+343 ETMSQ
-348 QTETISTLLSG
+348 QTATISALLSG
-359 NSGLGSV
+359 NPNLGSV
-366 ISNAQGLSSAFSA
+366 IPNAQGLNSAFSA

-385 TLKGYLDSSSA
+385 TLKGYLNSSSA

-411 LDQAIAQVDTA
+411 LDKAINQVDTA
-422 LADLAA
+422 LANLSA
-428 NVADTP
+428 ADTQ
-434 KTQAATLVTADN
+434 KTQAVTLATTGS

-460 SALKNNLTAQ
+460 NALKTNLMAQ
-470 KDAFMNVH
+470 KDAFMSVH

-492 KPSVMNT
+492 TPSVINT

-525 FRTYGYYSYNHANL
+525 FRSYGYYSYNHANL

-580 GLFMGFGLGGD
+580 GLFLGFGLGGD

-604 MNICNNT
+604 MHICNNT

-653 FYKERSVDE
+653 FYKERGVDG

>member
-43 NYAKKDSGETHH
+43 NYAEKDKDSKL
-55 TTTSTLAPK
+55 TS
-64 DSNPSTPQQ
+64 DSPT
-73 EQQQAKSTATSDSQE
+73 QQQAQTQAQNTASSDSQE
-88 AKTLETTAN
+88 ATTLENTAS
-97 TDQTT
+97 TDNTT
-102 ATTDKAYTTST
+102 ATTDEAYTTST
-113 DSSVKS
+113 DTT
-119 VAENVESDNTTVQGD
+119 VADAAKQVETDNTAVQND
-134 EKTLEKAVDQVQ
+134 EKTLKTDVAKVQ
-146 ADATSKDFNET
+146 ADASAKDFDET
-157 TFTTDQKAEQAAE
+157 TFTKDQAAE
-170 QNLQKAENKLKTDEG
+170 QTAETNLQKAEEQLTNDQNALNTALKDQTPSIPSTPPAKKDETSG
-185 ALDSALQQQQAKS
+185 SGDKNQHTASS
-198 TATSDSQEAKTL
+198 GTPPPETPPATSGGASGSTVASQL
-210 ETTANTD
+210 
-217 QTTATTDK
+217 
-225 AYTTSTDSSVK
+225 VK
-236 SVAENVESDNT
+236 DTT
-247 TVQGD
+247 TV
-252 EKTLEKAVD
+252 
-261 QVQADATSK
+261 
-270 DFNETTFTT
+270 N
-279 DQKAEQAAE
+279 
-288 QNLQKA
+288 NLK
-294 ENKLKTDEGALDS
+294 
-307 ALQQQQAKNTLIK
+307 
-320 DTATVKGFNS
+320 S
-330 VSVSAM
+330 VSVSGM
-336 DTTLSGV
+336 NTTLSGV
-343 KTMYQ
+343 ETMSQ
-348 QTETISTLLSG
+348 QSATIVNLLNSSTDLS
-359 NSGLGSV
+359 SV
-366 ISNAQGLSSAFSA
+366 IPNAQGLSSAFGA

-411 LDQAIAQVDTA
+411 LDKAINQVDMA
-422 LADLAA
+422 LADLSAT
-428 NVADTP
+428 DTQ
-434 KTQAATLVTADN
+434 KTQAVTLAATG
-446 STTNSTTT
+446 SSTTT

-470 KDAFMNVH
+470 KDAFMSVH

-492 KPSVMNT
+492 TPSVIST

-525 FRTYGYYSYNHANL
+525 FRSYGYYSYNHANL

-580 GLFMGFGLGGD
+580 GLFVGFGLGGD

-604 MNICNNT
+604 MHICNNT

-653 FYKERSVDE
+653 FYKERGVDG

>member
-16 SSVLLGSMNATDL
+16 SGVLLGSMNATDL
-29 ETYAALQKPSHVFG
+29 EIYAALQKSSHVFG
-43 NYAKKDSGETHH
+43 NYAEKDKEDSKS
-55 TTTSTLAPK
+55 TS
-64 DSNPSTPQQ
+64 DSPT
-73 EQQQAKSTATSDSQE
+73 QQQAQTQAQNTASSDSKE
-88 AKTLETTAN
+88 ATTLENTAS
-97 TDQTT
+97 TDNTT
-102 ATTDKAYTTST
+102 ATTDEAYTTST
-113 DSSVKS
+113 DTT
-119 VAENVESDNTTVQGD
+119 VAGAAQKVEADNTAVQQD
-134 EKTLEKAVDQVQ
+134 EKALQKAVDQVQ
-146 ADATSKDFNET
+146 ADASAKDFDET
-157 TFTTDQKAEQAAE
+157 TFTKDQAAE
-170 QNLQKAENKLKTDEG
+170 QTAETDLQKAEKTFDT
-185 ALDSALQQQQAKS
+185 DQS
-198 TATSDSQEAKTL
+198 TL
-210 ETTANTD
+210 NTD
-217 QTTATTDK
+217 LQDQTKTPTPPTKEEPKHTASSGTPAPLTPPAKKDE
-225 AYTTSTDSSVK
+225 TSGTPSASGSSVA
-236 SVAENVESDNT
+236 SQLTRDT
-247 TVQGD
+247 TMV
-252 EKTLEKAVD
+252 
-261 QVQADATSK
+261 
-270 DFNETTFTT
+270 N
-279 DQKAEQAAE
+279 
-288 QNLQKA
+288 NLK
-294 ENKLKTDEGALDS
+294 
-307 ALQQQQAKNTLIK
+307 
-320 DTATVKGFNS
+320 S

-336 DTTLSGV
+336 NTTLSGV
-343 KTMYQ
+343 ETMSK
-348 QTETISTLLSG
+348 QTATISNLLSG
-359 NSGLGSV
+359 NPNLGSV
-366 ISNAQGLSSAFSA
+366 IPNAQGLNSAFSA

-385 TLKGYLDSSSA
+385 TLKGYLNSSSA

-411 LDQAIAQVDTA
+411 LDKAINQVDMA
-422 LADLAA
+422 LSDLAT
-428 NVADTP
+428 ADTQ
-434 KTQAATLVTADN
+434 KTQAVTLATASDSPT
-446 STTNSTTT
+446 TTT
-454 DAINFL
+454 DATNFL
-460 SALKNNLTAQ
+460 SALKTNLMAQ

-492 KPSVMNT
+492 TPSVINT

-525 FRTYGYYSYNHANL
+525 FRSYGYYSYNHANL

-580 GLFMGFGLGGD
+580 GLFVGFGLGGD

-604 MNICNNT
+604 MQICNNT

-653 FYKERSVDE
+653 FYKERGVDG

>member
-1 MKKSFKKLGFVSLAA
+1 MKKSFKKLGFFSLAT

-29 ETYAALQKPSHVFG
+29 ETYAALQKSSHVFG
-43 NYAKKDSGETHH
+43 NYAEKDKDSKL
-55 TTTSTLAPK
+55 TS
-64 DSNPSTPQQ
+64 DSPT
-73 EQQQAKSTATSDSQE
+73 QQQAQTQAQNTASSDSKE
-88 AKTLETTAN
+88 ATTLEN
-97 TDQTT
+97 T
-102 ATTDKAYTTST
+102 ATTDSQTATTDETYTTST
-113 DSSVKS
+113 DTT
-119 VAENVESDNTTVQGD
+119 VAGAAKQVETDNTAVQND
-134 EKTLEKAVDQVQ
+134 EKTLKTDVAKVQ
-146 ADATSKDFNET
+146 ADASTKDFDET
-157 TFTTDQKAEQAAE
+157 TFKADQQAEQTAATD
-170 QNLQKAENKLKTDEG
+170 LQKAEKTFDT
-185 ALDSALQQQQAKS
+185 DQS
-198 TATSDSQEAKTL
+198 TL
-210 ETTANTD
+210 NTD
-217 QTTATTDK
+217 LQDQTKTPTPPAKKDE
-225 AYTTSTDSSVK
+225 TSGTPSASGSSVA
-236 SVAENVESDNT
+236 SQLT
-247 TVQGD
+247 
-252 EKTLEKAVD
+252 
-261 QVQADATSK
+261 
-270 DFNETTFTT
+270 
-279 DQKAEQAAE
+279 
-288 QNLQKA
+288 
-294 ENKLKTDEGALDS
+294 
-307 ALQQQQAKNTLIK
+307 K
-320 DTATVKGFNS
+320 DTTMVNNLKS
-330 VSVSAM
+330 VSVSGM
-336 DTTLSGV
+336 NTTLSGV
-343 KTMYQ
+343 ETMSQ
-348 QTETISTLLSG
+348 QTATISALLSG
-359 NSGLGSV
+359 NPNLGSV
-366 ISNAQGLSSAFSA
+366 IPNAQGLNSAFSA

-385 TLKGYLDSSSA
+385 TLKGYLNSSST

-411 LDQAIAQVDTA
+411 LDKAINQVDMA
-422 LADLAA
+422 LADLSA
-428 NVADTP
+428 ADTQ
-434 KTQAATLVTADN
+434 KTQAVTLATTGS

-460 SALKNNLTAQ
+460 NALKTNLMAQ
-470 KDAFMNVH
+470 KDAFMSVH

-492 KPSVMNT
+492 TPSVINT

-525 FRTYGYYSYNHANL
+525 FRSYGYYSYNHANL

-552 SQVNN
+552 SQVND

-580 GLFMGFGLGGD
+580 GLFVGFGLGGD

-604 MNICNNT
+604 MHICNNT

-653 FYKERSVDE
+653 FYKERGVDG

>member
-29 ETYAALQKPSHVFG
+29 ETYAALQKPSYVFG
-43 NYAKKDSGETHH
+43 NYAEKDSGNSGTTH
-55 TTTSTLAPK
+55 TTKNKTPDSSAPPTKKDETSGSGDK
-64 DSNPSTPQQ
+64 DQHTASSGTPTPSTPPTK
-73 EQQQAKSTATSDSQE
+73 EESKHTASGTPSPSGSGVASQ
-88 AKTLETTAN
+88 L
-97 TDQTT
+97 
-102 ATTDKAYTTST
+102 
-113 DSSVKS
+113 VK
-119 VAENVESDNTTVQGD
+119 DTTTV
-134 EKTLEKAVDQVQ
+134 
-146 ADATSKDFNET
+146 N
-157 TFTTDQKAEQAAE
+157 
-170 QNLQKAENKLKTDEG
+170 NLK
-185 ALDSALQQQQAKS
+185 
-198 TATSDSQEAKTL
+198 
-210 ETTANTD
+210 
-217 QTTATTDK
+217 
-225 AYTTSTDSSVK
+225 
-236 SVAENVESDNT
+236 
-247 TVQGD
+247 
-252 EKTLEKAVD
+252 
-261 QVQADATSK
+261 
-270 DFNETTFTT
+270 
-279 DQKAEQAAE
+279 
-288 QNLQKA
+288 
-294 ENKLKTDEGALDS
+294 
-307 ALQQQQAKNTLIK
+307 
-320 DTATVKGFNS
+320 S
-330 VSVSAM
+330 VSVSGM
-336 DTTLSGV
+336 NTTLSGV
-343 KTMYQ
+343 ETMSQ
-348 QTETISTLLSG
+348 QSATIGTLL
-359 NSGLGSV
+359 NSSADLSSV
-366 ISNAQGLSSAFSA
+366 IPNAQGLSSAFSA

-411 LDQAIAQVDTA
+411 LDKAINQVDMA
-422 LADLAA
+422 LADLNAT
-428 NVADTP
+428 DTQ
-434 KTQAATLVTADN
+434 KTQAVTLATTG
-446 STTNSTTT
+446 NSTTT

-460 SALKNNLTAQ
+460 NALKSNLMAQ
-470 KDAFMNVH
+470 KDAFMSVH

-492 KPSVMNT
+492 TPSVINT

-525 FRTYGYYSYNHANL
+525 FRSYGYYSYNHANL

-580 GLFMGFGLGGD
+580 GLFLGFGLGGD

-604 MNICNNT
+604 MQICNNT

-653 FYKERSVDE
+653 FYKERGVDG

>member
-16 SSVLLGSMNATDL
+16 SGVLLGSMNATDL
-29 ETYAALQKPSHVFG
+29 QTYAALQKPSHVFG
-43 NYAKKDSGETHH
+43 NYAEKEKDSKL
-55 TTTSTLAPK
+55 TS
-64 DSNPSTPQQ
+64 DSPT
-73 EQQQAKSTATSDSQE
+73 QQQAQTTATSDKTE
-88 AKTLETTAN
+88 ATTLEN
-97 TDQTT
+97 T
-102 ATTDKAYTTST
+102 ATTDNTTAAADKAYESST
-113 DSSVKS
+113 YDSTVSDAAKQ
-119 VAENVESDNTTVQGD
+119 VETDNTAVQND
-134 EKTLEKAVDQVQ
+134 EKTLKTDVAKVQ
-146 ADATSKDFNET
+146 ADASAKDFDET
-157 TFTTDQKAEQAAE
+157 TFKTDQAAE
-170 QNLQKAENKLKTDEG
+170 QTAATDLQKAEEQLTNDQN
-185 ALDSALQQQQAKS
+185 ALNTALQ
-198 TATSDSQEAKTL
+198 
-210 ETTANTD
+210 D
-217 QTTATTDK
+217 QTKTPTPSTPPTKEEPKHTASSGTPAPSTPPAKKDE
-225 AYTTSTDSSVK
+225 TSGTPSASGSSVA
-236 SVAENVESDNT
+236 SQLT
-247 TVQGD
+247 
-252 EKTLEKAVD
+252 
-261 QVQADATSK
+261 
-270 DFNETTFTT
+270 
-279 DQKAEQAAE
+279 
-288 QNLQKA
+288 
-294 ENKLKTDEGALDS
+294 
-307 ALQQQQAKNTLIK
+307 K
-320 DTATVKGFNS
+320 DTTMVNNFKS

-336 DTTLSGV
+336 NTTLSGV
-343 KTMYQ
+343 ETMSK
-348 QTETISTLLSG
+348 QTATISTLLSG
-359 NSGLGSV
+359 NPSLGSV
-366 ISNAQGLSSAFSA
+366 ITNAQGLSSAFSA

-411 LDQAIAQVDTA
+411 LDKAINQVDMA
-422 LADLAA
+422 LADL
-428 NVADTP
+428 VTADDTQ
-434 KTQAATLVTADN
+434 KTQAVTLATTGS
-446 STTNSTTT
+446 STTTT

-492 KPSVMNT
+492 TPSVINT

-580 GLFMGFGLGGD
+580 GLFVGFGLGGD

-604 MNICNNT
+604 MQICNNT

-653 FYKERSVDE
+653 FYKERGVDG

>member
-16 SSVLLGSMNATDL
+16 SGVLLGSMNATDL

-43 NYAKKDSGETHH
+43 NYAEKDKDSKL
-55 TTTSTLAPK
+55 TS
-64 DSNPSTPQQ
+64 DSLT
-73 EQQQAKSTATSDSQE
+73 QQQAQTQAQNTASSDSKE
-88 AKTLETTAN
+88 ATTLENTAA
-97 TDQTT
+97 TDSQT
-102 ATTDKAYTTST
+102 ATTDETYTKST
-113 DSSVKS
+113 DAT
-119 VAENVESDNTTVQGD
+119 VADAAKQVETDNTAVQND
-134 EKTLEKAVDQVQ
+134 EKTLKTDVAKVQ
-146 ADATSKDFNET
+146 ADASTKDFDET
-157 TFTTDQKAEQAAE
+157 TFTKDQAAE
-170 QNLQKAENKLKTDEG
+170 QTAETNLQNAEEQLTNDQNALNTALKDQTPSTPSTPPAKKDETSG
-185 ALDSALQQQQAKS
+185 SGDKNQHTASS
-198 TATSDSQEAKTL
+198 GTPPPETPPATSGGASGSTVASQLTKDT
-210 ETTANTD
+210 
-217 QTTATTDK
+217 
-225 AYTTSTDSSVK
+225 
-236 SVAENVESDNT
+236 T
-247 TVQGD
+247 TV
-252 EKTLEKAVD
+252 
-261 QVQADATSK
+261 
-270 DFNETTFTT
+270 N
-279 DQKAEQAAE
+279 
-288 QNLQKA
+288 NLK
-294 ENKLKTDEGALDS
+294 
-307 ALQQQQAKNTLIK
+307 
-320 DTATVKGFNS
+320 S
-330 VSVSAM
+330 VSVSGM
-336 DTTLSGV
+336 NTTLSGV
-343 KTMYQ
+343 ETMSQ
-348 QTETISTLLSG
+348 QSATIGNLLNSSTDLS
-359 NSGLGSV
+359 SV
-366 ISNAQGLSSAFSA
+366 IPNAQGLSSAFGA

-385 TLKGYLDSSSA
+385 TLKGYLNSSSA

-411 LDQAIAQVDTA
+411 LDKAINQVDMA
-422 LADLAA
+422 LADLSAT
-428 NVADTP
+428 DTQ
-434 KTQAATLVTADN
+434 KTQAVTLATADN
-446 STTNSTTT
+446 STTTT

-460 SALKNNLTAQ
+460 NALKNNLTAQ

-492 KPSVMNT
+492 TPSVVNT

-525 FRTYGYYSYNHANL
+525 FRSYGYYSYNHANL
-539 SFVGSQLGIMEGA
+539 SFVGSKLGIMEGA

-580 GLFMGFGLGGD
+580 GLFVGFGLGGD

-604 MNICNNT
+604 MQICNNT

-653 FYKERSVDE
+653 FYKERGVDG

>member
-1 MKKSFKKLGFVSLAA
+1 MKKSFKKLGFFSLVT

-43 NYAKKDSGETHH
+43 NYAEKDKDSK
-55 TTTSTLAPK
+55 L
-64 DSNPSTPQQ
+64 
-73 EQQQAKSTATSDSQE
+73 TSDSPTQQQDQKAAQTQAQSTAQSDSKE
-88 AKTLETTAN
+88 ATTLENNTATTDN
-97 TDQTT
+97 TT
-102 ATTDKAYTTST
+102 ATTDETYTKST
-113 DSSVKS
+113 DTT
-119 VAENVESDNTTVQGD
+119 VAGAAKQVETDNTAVQND
-134 EKTLEKAVDQVQ
+134 EKTLKTDVAKVQ
-146 ADATSKDFNET
+146 ADASAKDFDET
-157 TFTTDQKAEQAAE
+157 TFKADQQAEQTAATD
-170 QNLQKAENKLKTDEG
+170 LQKAEKTFDT
-185 ALDSALQQQQAKS
+185 DQS
-198 TATSDSQEAKTL
+198 TL
-210 ETTANTD
+210 NTD
-217 QTTATTDK
+217 LQDQTKTPTPPAKKDE
-225 AYTTSTDSSVK
+225 TSGTPSASGSSVA
-236 SVAENVESDNT
+236 SQLT
-247 TVQGD
+247 
-252 EKTLEKAVD
+252 
-261 QVQADATSK
+261 
-270 DFNETTFTT
+270 
-279 DQKAEQAAE
+279 
-288 QNLQKA
+288 
-294 ENKLKTDEGALDS
+294 
-307 ALQQQQAKNTLIK
+307 K
-320 DTATVKGFNS
+320 DTTMVNNLKS
-330 VSVSAM
+330 VSVSGM
-336 DTTLSGV
+336 NTTLSGV
-343 KTMYQ
+343 ETMSQ
-348 QTETISTLLSG
+348 QTATISALLSG
-359 NSGLGSV
+359 NPSLGSV
-366 ISNAQGLSSAFSA
+366 IPNAQGLNSAFSA

-385 TLKGYLDSSSA
+385 TLKGYLNSSSA

-411 LDQAIAQVDTA
+411 LDKAINQVDMA
-422 LADLAA
+422 LADLSA
-428 NVADTP
+428 ADTQ
-434 KTQAATLVTADN
+434 KTQAVTLAAASDS
-446 STTNSTTT
+446 STTTT

-460 SALKNNLTAQ
+460 NALKSNLTAQ

-492 KPSVMNT
+492 TPSVINT

-525 FRTYGYYSYNHANL
+525 FRSYGYYSYNHANL

-580 GLFMGFGLGGD
+580 GLFLGFGLGGD

-604 MNICNNT
+604 MHICNNT

-653 FYKERSVDE
+653 FYKERGVDG

>member
-29 ETYAALQKPSHVFG
+29 ETYAALQKPSHVFS
-43 NYAKKDSGETHH
+43 NYAKKSNKGSELSSDSLT
-55 TTTSTLAPK
+55 
-64 DSNPSTPQQ
+64 
-73 EQQQAKSTATSDSQE
+73 QQQAQNTAQSDTTQ
-88 AKTLETTAN
+88 ATTLENTASSGTPPASSTPPAKKDETSGSGDKDQHIASGTGGTPSSSGGTGGDKHTASSGTPAPETLPTPTPSTSGGN
-97 TDQTT
+97 TI
-102 ATTDKAYTTST
+102 TSQLT
-113 DSSVKS
+113 
-119 VAENVESDNTTVQGD
+119 
-134 EKTLEKAVDQVQ
+134 
-146 ADATSKDFNET
+146 
-157 TFTTDQKAEQAAE
+157 
-170 QNLQKAENKLKTDEG
+170 
-185 ALDSALQQQQAKS
+185 
-198 TATSDSQEAKTL
+198 
-210 ETTANTD
+210 
-217 QTTATTDK
+217 
-225 AYTTSTDSSVK
+225 
-236 SVAENVESDNT
+236 
-247 TVQGD
+247 
-252 EKTLEKAVD
+252 
-261 QVQADATSK
+261 
-270 DFNETTFTT
+270 
-279 DQKAEQAAE
+279 
-288 QNLQKA
+288 
-294 ENKLKTDEGALDS
+294 
-307 ALQQQQAKNTLIK
+307 K
-320 DTATVKGFNS
+320 DTTMVNNLKS

-336 DTTLSGV
+336 NTTLSGV
-343 KTMYQ
+343 ETMSK
-348 QTETISTLLSG
+348 QTATISALLSG
-359 NSGLGSV
+359 NPSLGSV
-366 ISNAQGLSSAFSA
+366 IPNAQGLSSAFSA

-403 GSNAVVGA
+403 GSNAVVGV
-411 LDQAIAQVDTA
+411 LDKAINQVDMA
-422 LADLAA
+422 LADLSA
-428 NVADTP
+428 ADTQ
-434 KTQAATLVTADN
+434 KTQAVTLATASDSPT
-446 STTNSTTT
+446 TTT

-460 SALKNNLTAQ
+460 NALKTNLMAQ
-470 KDAFMNVH
+470 KDAFMSVH

-492 KPSVMNT
+492 TPSVINT

-525 FRTYGYYSYNHANL
+525 FRSYGYYSYNHANL

-552 SQVNN
+552 SQVND

-580 GLFMGFGLGGD
+580 GLFVGFGLGGD

-604 MNICNNT
+604 MHICNNT

-653 FYKERSVDE
+653 FYKERGVDG

>member
-1 MKKSFKKLGFVSLAA
+1 MKKSFKKLGFVSLAT

-43 NYAKKDSGETHH
+43 NYAEKDKEKEEGSKKEVPTGFTNGSGKSNSG
-55 TTTSTLAPK
+55 STP
-64 DSNPSTPQQ
+64 TPQQ
-73 EQQQAKSTATSDSQE
+73 QAQTTASSDSKE
-88 AKTLETTAN
+88 ATTLENTAS
-97 TDQTT
+97 TDNTT
-102 ATTDKAYTTST
+102 ATTDEAYTTST
-113 DSSVKS
+113 DTT
-119 VAENVESDNTTVQGD
+119 VAGAAQKVEADNTAVQQD
-134 EKTLEKAVDQVQ
+134 EKALQKAVDQVQ
-146 ADATSKDFNET
+146 ADASAKDFDET
-157 TFTTDQKAEQAAE
+157 TFTKDQAAE
-170 QNLQKAENKLKTDEG
+170 QTAETDLQKAEKTFDT
-185 ALDSALQQQQAKS
+185 DQS
-198 TATSDSQEAKTL
+198 TL
-210 ETTANTD
+210 NTD
-217 QTTATTDK
+217 LQDQTKTPTPPTKEEPKHTASSGTP
-225 AYTTSTDSSVK
+225 APSTPPTKEEPKHTASAPTPSASGSSVA
-236 SVAENVESDNT
+236 SQLT
-247 TVQGD
+247 
-252 EKTLEKAVD
+252 
-261 QVQADATSK
+261 
-270 DFNETTFTT
+270 
-279 DQKAEQAAE
+279 
-288 QNLQKA
+288 
-294 ENKLKTDEGALDS
+294 
-307 ALQQQQAKNTLIK
+307 K
-320 DTATVKGFNS
+320 DTTMVNNFKS
-330 VSVSAM
+330 VSVSGM
-336 DTTLSGV
+336 NTTLSGV
-343 KTMYQ
+343 ETMSK
-348 QTETISTLLSG
+348 QTATISNLLSG
-359 NSGLGSV
+359 NPNLGSV
-366 ISNAQGLSSAFSA
+366 IPNAQGLNSAFSA
-379 LESAQN
+379 LESTQN
-385 TLKGYLDSSSA
+385 TLKGYLNSSSA

-411 LDQAIAQVDTA
+411 LDKAINQVDMA
-422 LADLAA
+422 LTDLTT
-428 NVADTP
+428 ADTQ
-434 KTQAATLVTADN
+434 KTQAVVLAAASDSAT
-446 STTNSTTT
+446 TTT

-460 SALKNNLTAQ
+460 SALKSNLMAQ

-492 KPSVMNT
+492 TPSVINT

-525 FRTYGYYSYNHANL
+525 FRSYGYYSYNHANL

-580 GLFMGFGLGGD
+580 GLFVGFGLGGD

-604 MNICNNT
+604 MQICNNT

-653 FYKERSVDE
+653 FYKERGVDG